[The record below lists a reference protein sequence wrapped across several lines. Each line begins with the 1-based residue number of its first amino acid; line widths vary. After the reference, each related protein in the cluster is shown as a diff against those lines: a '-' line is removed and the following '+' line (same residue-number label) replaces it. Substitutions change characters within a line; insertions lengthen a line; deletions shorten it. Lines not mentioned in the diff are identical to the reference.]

1 MFGTKAVKEEK
12 QVKKSRSE
20 VLKKMYGY
28 REIYIML
35 IPAFLYY
42 FIFCYGPMYGVILA
56 FKDYWASKGIWGSP
70 WVGLANFKEIFA
82 STKFWQVFRNTLIIN
97 IGRLI
102 FGFPVPIILSLLI
115 NEMGSMKYKR
125 CIQTII
131 YLPHFI
137 SWVVISGILFAL
149 LSNDGMV
156 NSLLAEFGL
165 DKINFL
171 TSTKAFRPLV
181 IISDIWKEM
190 GWGTIIYLAAIS
202 GISQDMYEAAEIDG
216 ANRFKRIIYIT
227 LPSIVPTISV
237 LLIMKLGG
245 LMAGSFDQIFNL
257 YNEAVYEVG
266 DIIDTYNYRTGLT
279 QGRFATATAVG
290 LFLNLIN
297 MIMLIASDKSSK
309 AMGGS
314 GLY

>member
-97 IGRLI
+97 IGRLV

-216 ANRFKRIIYIT
+216 ANRFKRILYIT
-227 LPSIVPTISV
+227 LPSILPTISV

>member
-1 MFGTKAVKEEK
+1 MADTLTAKNEKTRKNYGEIRKKAFE
-12 QVKKSRSE
+12 
-20 VLKKMYGY
+20 Y

-42 FIFCYGPMYGVILA
+42 FIFCYGPMYGIILA
-56 FKDYWASKGIWGSP
+56 FKDYWASKGIFGSP
-70 WVGLANFKEIFA
+70 WVGLANFKELFA
-82 STKFWQVFRNTLIIN
+82 SAKFWSVFKNTLIIN
-97 IGRLI
+97 MGRLL
-102 FGFPVPIILSLLI
+102 FGFPVPIILALLL
-115 NEMGSMKYKR
+115 NEVSSAKYKR

-149 LSNDGMV
+149 LSTDGMV
-156 NSLLAEFGL
+156 NSFLGIFGIA
-165 DKINFL
+165 KINFL
-171 TSTKAFRPLV
+171 TNTKAFRPLI

-190 GWGTIIYLAAIS
+190 GWGTIIYLAAIT

-227 LPSIVPTISV
+227 LPSILPTVSV
-237 LLIMKLGG
+237 LLIMKLGR
-245 LMAGSFDQIFNL
+245 LMTGGFDQVFNL

-266 DIIDTYNYRTGLT
+266 DIIDTYIYRTGLT
-279 QGRFATATAVG
+279 QGRFSAATAVG
-290 LFLNLIN
+290 LFLNIIN
-297 MIMLIASDKSSK
+297 MCMLLASDKISK
-309 AMGGS
+309 AVGGS

>member
-1 MFGTKAVKEEK
+1 MFGTKAVKKEK

-82 STKFWQVFRNTLIIN
+82 SAKFWQVFRNTLIIN